1 MLLGEITYIIFKISK
16 KSNRKQIT
24 ILIDP
29 NLQLTRCWMMKQIF
43 FFEYIKRKKQAK
55 QQSFKS

>member
-43 FFEYIKRKKQAK
+43 FFWIYKKK
-55 QQSFKS
+55 KTS